1 MSPFLEGMEGNEFV
15 SAPENDTVDET
26 ERCQD
31 IRKRMIWFKDIH
43 ERALLESKRL
53 RGVYGSEVSAESILE
68 NLSSDEYCQIHDH
81 LLPWTR
87 EKSNTGAFR
96 YQLFAVIMHHGTAY
110 SGHYS
115 AYIRDCVG
123 QGKWVA
129 PSSSSST
136 KQSGEPT
143 SGVEIPKDA
152 CYTLPRPG
160 EVLVKEQ
167 SPLDIVLTIVSTSSE
182 IRGPDTSGKTRR
194 QGPVIV
200 DPVCFLP
207 SIEVIQSFYRLLIS
221 Q

>member
-1 MSPFLEGMEGNEFV
+1 MHGNDFV
-15 SAPENDTVDET
+15 SAPENDAVDEN
-26 ERCQD
+26 ERCKE

-53 RGVYGSEVSAESILE
+53 RQAYGSEASAESILE
-68 NLSSDEYCQIHDH
+68 NLSSDEYCQIQEN
-81 LLPWTR
+81 LLPWSR
-87 EKSNTGAFR
+87 ERSNSGAFR

-129 PSSSSST
+129 PSTSGST
-136 KQSGEPT
+136 QQSGEPT
-143 SGVEIPKDA
+143 SGAEVPKDV

-182 IRGPDTSGKTRR
+182 IRLPDASGRTRK
-194 QGPVIV
+194 QGPAIC
-200 DPVCFLP
+200 DPMILLP
-207 SIEVIQSFYRLLIS
+207 SIEVFLSTYRHTHFI
-221 Q
+221 